1 MTKFEA
7 IIFAL
12 SITPFPHEVWSPA
25 SSASSGIE
33 LTTPILEVARTNPS
47 AIHHRLRYVEI
58 IFLIEK
64 LAQKNRACFCIFHV

>member
-7 IIFAL
+7 IIIAL
-12 SITPFPHEVWSPA
+12 SITPLPHEVWSPA

-47 AIHHRLRYVEI
+47 AIHHRRIGLDIALFFSWLFRG
-58 IFLIEK
+58 
-64 LAQKNRACFCIFHV
+64 H